1 MEQTKQ
7 VVVFSRNLQDLKV
20 GTSLHVLRFP
30 DLPWFSIPCFNGGQR
45 VSSEATSIST
55 GRTDGVGVETP
66 FVEPEPLRFP
76 FLDMDQV
83 VKDGKVLEYV

>member
-1 MEQTKQ
+1 M
-7 VVVFSRNLQDLKV
+7 
-20 GTSLHVLRFP
+20 
-30 DLPWFSIPCFNGGQR
+30 
-45 VSSEATSIST
+45 SSEATSIST

-83 VKDGKVLEYV
+83 VKDGKVLECVNRVCVFQKKTYIYIYR